1 MLRIQPYPFVFGRIH
16 QIVPVIIEQ
25 ITFVI
30 NIISDVVDHYL
41 LATIFCRTGMRI
53 IIGLADLVLLD
64 VFQDAG
70 LWLISLESRLDV
82 PLLAS

>member
-1 MLRIQPYPFVFGRIH
+1 MLRIQPYPFVFDRIR
-16 QIVPVIIEQ
+16 QVVPVIIKQ

-30 NIISDVVDHYL
+30 NIISDVVDYYL

-53 IIGLADLVLLD
+53 VIGFGYLVLLD

-70 LWLISLESRLDV
+70 L
-82 PLLAS
+82 